1 MSLHK
6 EILENPNDQN
16 FEGEIYDENPQA
28 QEELKELA
36 QNTRDG
42 FSRLVI
48 SAKILTSDEMM
59 ELIRTFK
66 EKQMLT
72 YIISC
77 LTDDGSTHRSLG
89 NSIF

>member
-1 MSLHK
+1 MSLHE

-16 FEGEIYDENPQA
+16 VEGEIYDENPQA

-59 ELIRTFK
+59 EQIRTFK
-66 EKQMLT
+66 EKKPNFPT
-72 YIISC
+72 SF
-77 LTDDGSTHRSLG
+77 THSNSRSYL
-89 NSIF
+89 